1 MVNRSG
7 STKRRLN
14 ETQHRQSKT
23 HEMGMQ
29 ISRGIHPEVSQ
40 EKHLR
45 MGEKRVR
52 ADHPGF
58 SPAERERSG
67 GGASDGRP
75 CAHAVVDTTEVLG
88 VRGGGVYQGQECNR
102 DSSEFH
108 WIERRTLWGR
118 TFGRG
123 NITCTEICVARYLFN
138 LLPPNPQPDKL
149 ERLRCPDDMKSA
161 INKAWEHG
169 GADFQSRFYKSTA
182 QGTGDERRGA
192 TSFV

>member
-14 ETQHRQSKT
+14 ETQHRQSKA
-23 HEMGMQ
+23 HKMGMQ

-88 VRGGGVYQGQECNR
+88 LRGGGVYQGQECNR

-108 WIERRTLWGR
+108 GSREELCGA
-118 TFGRG
+118 
-123 NITCTEICVARYLFN
+123 E
-138 LLPPNPQPDKL
+138 LLG
-149 ERLRCPDDMKSA
+149 EGILRV
-161 INKAWEHG
+161 NG
-169 GADFQSRFYKSTA
+169 GA
-182 QGTGDERRGA
+182 G
-192 TSFV
+192 